1 MASKIRLYQIHC
13 RLCEIFSVS
22 LDIPLAGLTVILLG
36 DLNQLSHVQG
46 KVFAPFHN
54 DLINLFHRWEHFSYF
69 KLTEVMRQQ
78 GDSIVVDLLNN
89 VRVGAV
95 SKIDL
100 ALVSSR
106 SCAIK

>member
-1 MASKIRLYQIHC
+1 MVSKIRLYQIHC

-22 LDIPLAGLTVILLG
+22 LDIPLAGLTVIVL
-36 DLNQLSHVQG
+36 DLNQLPHVQG
-46 KVFAPFHN
+46 NVFAPVHN

-69 KLTEVMRQQ
+69 KLTEVMRKQ
-78 GDSIVVDLLNN
+78 GDSIVIDLLNN

-100 ALVSSR
+100 ALVNSS
-106 SCAIK
+106 SYAIK

>member
-1 MASKIRLYQIHC
+1 MISMIYDFI
-13 RLCEIFSVS
+13 
-22 LDIPLAGLTVILLG
+22 
-36 DLNQLSHVQG
+36 
-46 KVFAPFHN
+46 

-78 GDSIVVDLLNN
+78 GDSIVIDLLNN

-106 SCAIK
+106 SYAIK